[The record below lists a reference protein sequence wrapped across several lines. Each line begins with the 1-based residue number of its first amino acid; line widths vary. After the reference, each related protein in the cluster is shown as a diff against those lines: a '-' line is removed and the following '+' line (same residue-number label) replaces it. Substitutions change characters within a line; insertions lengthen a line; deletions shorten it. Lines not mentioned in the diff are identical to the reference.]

1 MADLTIYL
9 GNKNYSSWSLR
20 AWLALK
26 QVGTP
31 FDEVVIPLFQ
41 PGSRETILQ
50 FSPSGRV
57 PALKHGDV
65 SVWESLA
72 ICEYL
77 AETFPAAALWPDDP
91 AARALARAVGTEMHA
106 GFAALRQH
114 LPMNVRSRY
123 PDRGVTPEVQADINR
138 IMAIWRDCR
147 TRFGENNGD
156 FLFGRFTIA
165 DAMYAP
171 VVTRFRTYRI
181 DLERDA
187 AAYCDTITGM
197 PAMQEWATAARNE
210 PMIVD
215 RYEF

>member
-1 MADLTIYL
+1 MRRRPPRVGRNQRIASRPGCRAESPPDFCRGGRMADLTIYL

-26 QVGTP
+26 QVGIP

-77 AETFPAAALWPDDP
+77 AETFPAAGLWPDDP
-91 AARALARAVGTEMHA
+91 GARVLARAVGTEMHA

-123 PDRGVTPEVQADINR
+123 PDRGVTRRSSPTTNGIRATCVTV
-138 IMAIWRDCR
+138 R
-147 TRFGENNGD
+147 TGSG
-156 FLFGRFTIA
+156 GT
-165 DAMYAP
+165 
-171 VVTRFRTYRI
+171 
-181 DLERDA
+181 
-187 AAYCDTITGM
+187 
-197 PAMQEWATAARNE
+197 
-210 PMIVD
+210 
-215 RYEF
+215 